1 MEGETTMA
9 EKMLVTQALDEK
21 ALLMKKIYDK
31 IEKAHFVD
39 FKKKNEELVAVE
51 RVSEE
56 EFNKRAQAAYQQI
69 NDLID
74 RFGKIDAA
82 IVESNAKTMINT
94 SYGQFSVASAI
105 SLKNRLRGKGVY
117 AGKTDFET
125 RLYEKMQDDYLERVV
140 SVDEKNSNLD
150 DTAENMRLSI
160 LGKDTK
166 KADDRPLDV
175 VDKYVSENT
184 SVLVDPLEVKVKMDY
199 LANKKATL
207 IRELETQIKVANAT
221 TFIEI

>member
-1 MEGETTMA
+1 
-9 EKMLVTQALDEK
+9 
-21 ALLMKKIYDK
+21 
-31 IEKAHFVD
+31 
-39 FKKKNEELVAVE
+39 
-51 RVSEE
+51 
-56 EFNKRAQAAYQQI
+56 
-69 NDLID
+69 
-74 RFGKIDAA
+74 
-82 IVESNAKTMINT
+82 MINT

-125 RLYEKMQDDYLERVV
+125 KLYVKMQDDYLKRVV
-140 SVDEKNSNLD
+140 SVDKKNSNLD

>member
-1 MEGETTMA
+1 M
-9 EKMLVTQALDEK
+9 
-21 ALLMKKIYDK
+21 
-31 IEKAHFVD
+31 
-39 FKKKNEELVAVE
+39 
-51 RVSEE
+51 
-56 EFNKRAQAAYQQI
+56 
-69 NDLID
+69 
-74 RFGKIDAA
+74 
-82 IVESNAKTMINT
+82 
-94 SYGQFSVASAI
+94 
-105 SLKNRLRGKGVY
+105 Y

-125 RLYEKMQDDYLERVV
+125 KLYVKMQDDYLKRVV
-140 SVDEKNSNLD
+140 SVDKKNSNLD

-184 SVLVDPLEVKVKMDY
+184 SVLVDPLEVNVKMDY

>member
-1 MEGETTMA
+1 MA

-21 ALLMKKIYDK
+21 DLLMKKIYDK

-94 SYGQFSVASAI
+94 SYGQFAVASAI

-125 RLYEKMQDDYLERVV
+125 RLYEKMQD

-184 SVLVDPLEVKVKMDY
+184 SVLVDPLEIKVKMDY